1 MMNTLQPQNPSS
13 HLKSSLV
20 MREGRRL
27 LPVGREG
34 GREGGA
40 LLCVLSE
47 GAVTTLLTAEGRR
60 TL

>member
-34 GREGGA
+34 GA

-47 GAVTTLLTAEGRR
+47 GAVATLLTAEGRR